1 MAVHAVPQIKNMT
14 TKRKIT
20 AFRTKISL
28 QMNHSYQKNT
38 VSGKYNPLSE
48 QGLKIRYLEI
58 QSING
63 RNILLNWAE
72 FISNQADKSLCKCNN
87 FYDT

>member
-1 MAVHAVPQIKNMT
+1 MAVHAAPQIKNMP
-14 TKRKIT
+14 TKIKIV

-48 QGLKIRYLEI
+48 QGLKIRY
-58 QSING
+58 SD
-63 RNILLNWAE
+63 R
-72 FISNQADKSLCKCNN
+72 
-87 FYDT
+87 DTIY

>member
-1 MAVHAVPQIKNMT
+1 MP
-14 TKRKIT
+14 TKIKIT

-48 QGLKIRYLEI
+48 QGLKIRYLD
-58 QSING
+58 
-63 RNILLNWAE
+63 R
-72 FISNQADKSLCKCNN
+72 
-87 FYDT
+87 DTIY